1 MQTYFF
7 PFALTVVGMLVY
19 HVAQKNIPVALNPFH
34 ATIMAYVAGVL
45 LCALFGITYVGNRSI
60 LVSLKDSNW
69 AVWGMGIGAAA
80 IEVGFMLA
88 YRSGWRISLTAV
100 ATNVAA
106 TVILIPIGLLVFKE
120 NLSLRNVVGVL
131 FCLLGLA
138 LVARE

>member
-7 PFALTVVGMLVY
+7 PFALTVGGILVY
-19 HVAQKNIPVALNPFH
+19 HVSQKNIPAEINPLH
-34 ATIMAYVAGVL
+34 ATMLAYVAGILMCAAVGVAYAGNKSFVL
-45 LCALFGITYVGNRSI
+45 SI
-60 LVSLKDSNW
+60 KGSNW
-69 AVWGMGIGAAA
+69 AVWAMGLGAAA

-88 YRSGWRISLTAV
+88 YRSGWRVSLTAV

-106 TVILIPIGLLVFKE
+106 TIILIPIGLIMFRE

-138 LVARE
+138 LVVRD